1 MLTTQQNL
9 TAVLAILLQCPEETV
24 RERYLGRTDVT
35 RPTGDEALFRLR
47 MNNYVNE
54 SPAIEEIYQQ
64 KGVLLKVGSM
74 FVSVSEP
81 RTIALTRRS
90 GGCVCKLR

>member
-1 MLTTQQNL
+1 MLTTQQDF
-9 TAVLAILLQCPEETV
+9 TVVMAISLRCPEETV

-35 RPTGDEALFRLR
+35 RPAGDEALFRLR

-54 SPAIEEIYQQ
+54 SPTIEEIYQQ
-64 KGVLLKVGSM
+64 KGVLLKVSSM

-81 RTIALTRRS
+81 HTIALTRCS
-90 GGCVCKLR
+90 GGRVSKL